1 MSILST
7 ALSAVYKKE
16 EETKIALAN
25 ERKSLVEAEKLLWP
39 SVNESVET

>member
-16 EETKIALAN
+16 EETKITLAN
-25 ERKSLVEAEKLLWP
+25 ERKSCGSGKATWP
-39 SVNESVET
+39 SVNESIET

>member
-16 EETKIALAN
+16 EETKIALAGK
-25 ERKSLVEAEKLLWP
+25 EESCGSGKATWP
-39 SVNESVET
+39 LVNESIET